1 MLVILLAL
9 VTSGHV
15 VGQDTPP
22 EPSPPEG
29 ALFLLLPVGAEG
41 VSLGRAMT
49 AVTSPEAAFWNPAGL
64 ASLSQSE
71 FLVMRGDPL
80 AGVSTAISWLM
91 VRQPLGILG
100 LSYHLLDG
108 GQQNLVD
115 DLQNVRGTISIR
127 SQVGIVSVA
136 TPLAR
141 WLAYLAV
148 EGVAWIAFGRAQR
161 SATDERGQYQDLA
174 WDVARSFN
182 GPRVDGDFRYYETME
197 KFLASG
203 AFDTD
208 SAAPGIQPE
217 MDPSTFN
224 GRVWSLSTEIYF
236 PAGANPGPG
245 DPEYEA
251 ALVDYQTRA
260 YAERFEWSWAG
271 QSASWTDYMDL
282 IDSSDG
288 SFRRASQF
296 LGVVVANHLLSG
308 VDAFV
313 TARIQG
319 SGRNQA
325 EAQIR
330 LVPRDDRKGLGLVLQ
345 VRH

>member
-1 MLVILLAL
+1 MLDPCPMLAESLFQVLPARTPCPL
-9 VTSGHV
+9 VASH
-15 VGQDTPP
+15 QDADELPAV
-22 EPSPPEG
+22 SPG
-29 ALFLLLPVGAEG
+29 RAFLYSALFPG
-41 VSLGRAMT
+41 LGQRK
-49 AVTSPEAAFWNPAGL
+49 
-64 ASLSQSE
+64 
-71 FLVMRGDPL
+71 
-80 AGVSTAISWLM
+80 
-91 VRQPLGILG
+91 LGKG
-100 LSYHLLDG
+100 
-108 GQQNLVD
+108 
-115 DLQNVRGTISIR
+115 
-127 SQVGIVSVA
+127 
-136 TPLAR
+136 R

-148 EGVAWIAFGRAQR
+148 EGVAWISFGRAQR

-182 GPRVDGDFRYYETME
+182 GPRVDGNFRYYETME

-224 GRVWSLSTEIYF
+224 GRVWSLATEIYF